1 MAQHTT
7 PSATDS
13 FAIGAFA
20 RRVPGGLA
28 RRAALG
34 ACAAALL
41 AGGCDAVPR
50 PTEERPVERPAR
62 AGSEAPPGAHGPVL
76 ATVGP
81 RRITA
86 AELADTLAEQEPY
99 VQLRFSS
106 PERKRR
112 FLDELIK
119 VELLANEARGQGLDR
134 DPAVVRQVRRAL
146 ATRLVRELQTELVPV
161 ASLTEAE
168 VAAYFD
174 QHRAQYQPRA
184 LAEVE
189 QQVRNELLA
198 EKRRAALRAHLAALR
213 ARAKLELHP
222 ERLAGLQPAKA
233 KP

>member
-1 MAQHTT
+1 M
-7 PSATDS
+7 
-13 FAIGAFA
+13 
-20 RRVPGGLA
+20 PGGLA

-41 AGGCDAVPR
+41 AGGCDAAPR
-50 PTEERPVERPAR
+50 PTERPVERPAR

-76 ATVGP
+76 ATVGA

-146 ATRLVRELQTELVPV
+146 ATRLARELQTELVPV

-168 VAAYFD
+168 VATYYE

-213 ARAKLELHP
+213 ARAKLEIHP